1 MRAWIVLLA
10 GLLCA
15 PAFATSFA
23 PDLAHTSV
31 YFGASHFDRSTMR
44 GRFDKIDGAINFD
57 EATNQ
62 GGIDF
67 TVDAASV
74 NTRLRVLDG
83 VLKSE
88 QFLDAA
94 QFPVIR
100 LRSDRFVVEGGK
112 LVAIEAKLTLHGVT
126 QPVRLE
132 VRRFSCGDEKM
143 PGSTRHVC
151 GGDFHL
157 SIARSAFGM
166 TRFLPDVGDRVD
178 LDISVEATP
187 Q

>member
-1 MRAWIVLLA
+1 MRAWILMLA
-10 GLLCA
+10 GVLSTSALAA
-15 PAFATSFA
+15 PFTPDAT
-23 PDLAHTSV
+23 HTFV
-31 YFGASHFDRSTMR
+31 YFGASHFDRTTVR
-44 GRFDKIDGAINFD
+44 GRFNQIDGAINFD
-57 EATNQ
+57 EASHQ

-74 NTRLRVLDG
+74 DTHQPVLDH

-94 QFPVIR
+94 QFPIIR

-112 LVAIEAKLTLHGVT
+112 LVAVEAKLTLHGVT
-126 QPVRLE
+126 QPVRLD

-143 PGSTRHVC
+143 LGATRHVC

-157 SIARSAFGM
+157 AIARSAFGM
-166 TRFLPDVGDRVD
+166 TRFLPEVGDRID
-178 LDISVEATP
+178 LDLSVEATP

>member
-1 MRAWIVLLA
+1 MRAWFLMLVGVLS
-10 GLLCA
+10 A
-15 PAFATSFA
+15 PALAAPFT

-31 YFGASHFDRSTMR
+31 VFGTSHFDRSTVR
-44 GRFDKIDGAINFD
+44 GRFDKIDGAIDFD
-57 EATNQ
+57 EATQ
-62 GGIDF
+62 QVGIDF

-74 NTRLRVLDG
+74 NTRLPVLDG

-94 QFPVIR
+94 QFPIIR
-100 LRSDRFVVEGGK
+100 LRGDRFVVQDGK
-112 LVAIEAKLTLHGVT
+112 LVAIEGKLTLHGVT
-126 QPVRLE
+126 QPVRLD
-132 VRRFSCGDEKM
+132 VRRFNCGEMKM
-143 PGSTRHVC
+143 PGSTHHVC

-157 SIARSAFGM
+157 AIQRSAFGM
-166 TRFLPDVGDRVD
+166 TRFLPEVGDRVD